1 MSDLISR
8 QAAIDRYCEHECGKG
23 MTRDKCGATDCGT
36 LFDDIPSAQPE
47 LPEFCDKCEVR
58 WVHGCEPECKKRVLK
73 QLERKKGKWIPCS
86 EPPKESGTYIV
97 TAYDGTD
104 KRVTFVKYQKTLKR
118 WDLTGARSYWHILA
132 YKPLPEP
139 WRGEEP

>member
-1 MSDLISR
+1 MRRLIDADFLGLTDLEIIMCDGDYKE
-8 QAAIDRYCEHECGKG
+8 ALKMLIDKIEHAP
-23 MTRDKCGATDCGT
+23 T
-36 LFDDIPSAQPE
+36 I
-47 LPEFCDKCEVR
+47 
-58 WVHGCEPECKKRVLK
+58 EPEP
-73 QLERKKGKWIPCS
+73 QWIPCS
-86 EPPKESGTYIV
+86 EPPKESGMYIV

-139 WRGEEP
+139 WRGEEDGKT

>member
-1 MSDLISR
+1 MKERSFDEMIAYFNSRVADMDIS
-8 QAAIDRYCEHECGKG
+8 QDCKIELFGMIAAIEYKHK
-23 MTRDKCGATDCGT
+23 MSV
-36 LFDDIPSAQPE
+36 PQ
-47 LPEFCDKCEVR
+47 
-58 WVHGCEPECKKRVLK
+58 
-73 QLERKKGKWIPCS
+73 WIPCS

-118 WDLTGARSYWHILA
+118 WDLTGARAYWRILA

-139 WRGEEP
+139 WRGEDHEADRC

>member
-1 MSDLISR
+1 MPLIDI
-8 QAAIDRYCEHECGKG
+8 QAAIDAIVAWTVEDRPDIE
-23 MTRDKCGATDCGT
+23 MPTD
-36 LFDDIPSAQPE
+36 LINRIKNIPSAQPE
-47 LPEFCDKCEVR
+47 P
-58 WVHGCEPECKKRVLK
+58 
-73 QLERKKGKWIPCS
+73 QWIPCS

-118 WDLTGARSYWHILA
+118 WDLTGARAYWHILA

-139 WRGEEP
+139 WRGEEHGET

>member
-1 MSDLISR
+1 MRLIDADAFRRELDNHWHFTKEEQSKHGI
-8 QAAIDRYCEHECGKG
+8 ADSAKG
-23 MTRDKCGATDCGT
+23 TVLMVLCQMPT
-36 LFDDIPSAQPE
+36 I
-47 LPEFCDKCEVR
+47 
-58 WVHGCEPECKKRVLK
+58 EPEQR
-73 QLERKKGKWIPCS
+73 WIPCS

-118 WDLTGARSYWHILA
+118 WDLTGARSYWRILA

-139 WRGEEP
+139 WRGEENE

>member
-1 MSDLISR
+1 MPFVINRCRAIIQKGELMDLISR
-8 QAAIDRYCEHECGKG
+8 QAAIDGKISIQRTNG
-23 MTRDKCGATDCGT
+23 VEIYSDEAVPIEYLKA
-36 LFDDIPSAQPE
+36 LPSAQPE
-47 LPEFCDKCEVR
+47 P
-58 WVHGCEPECKKRVLK
+58 
-73 QLERKKGKWIPCS
+73 QWIPCS

-118 WDLTGARSYWHILA
+118 WDLTGARAYWRILA

-139 WRGEEP
+139 WRGEEHECMDV